1 MELILEDAVIVTM
14 AAGAGPAGCMLVRD
28 DRIAAVGSADE
39 IQAAASPGAR
49 VVRLDGATV
58 VPGLIDAHCHVSNVG
73 YLAAG
78 ADCSQPSAPGIPEI
92 QARLREAA
100 GRTPEGSWVTGSG
113 YVEYKLRE
121 RRHPTRADLDEAV
134 PDRPAV
140 LYHTSLH
147 ACVLNTA
154 ALREAGFED
163 GQPDPPGGVLGRDSQ
178 GRLDGV
184 VFEGPMFALFERNL
198 RHDLTRMDAAQR
210 AALVES
216 AGRYFAE
223 LGVTAA
229 CDADMRRDTLAAFAE
244 ADEAGVL
251 RPRIYGLVVHEE
263 VDWLVASGL
272 RGRRS
277 GRLAAEAVKIWSDG
291 GMSSRTAA
299 IHGTYPVPPYGSGIL
314 FFDLA
319 ELTGMVRDLDAQG
332 FQVCIHSQGDRAIET
347 VLDAYA
353 TVLAGAPG
361 NPRRHRIEHGGAMY
375 PPMIA
380 RAAELGI
387 VVASQPGF
395 FSTLGDGFAEAF
407 PGSSDQL
414 YPFASWLRAGMTV
427 AGSSDAPVITADPL
441 LGIRDAILRRT
452 GEGRVLGPGERLTA
466 RDALAIYTQGA
477 AFAMH
482 RENEIGSLEPG
493 KLADFV
499 VLDANPLEIDA
510 ERIGGIRVLATVIGG
525 TPVYQSGNSRRPPA
539 ASPADRFPADRGAVA
554 RYLEGHDSGQR
565 PARPAPPG
573 RSGGGAGRTAVSG
586 RDRGA

>member
-1 MELILEDAVIVTM
+1 VELIVEDAVTVTM
-14 AAGAGPAGCMLVRD
+14 AEGAGPVGRARSMLVRD
-28 DRIAAVGSADE
+28 DRIAAVGSPGE
-39 IQAAASPGAR
+39 IHAAASPGAQ
-49 VVRLDGATV
+49 VIRLDGAAV
-58 VPGLIDAHCHVSNVG
+58 VPGLIDAHCHVANIG

-78 ADCSQPSAPGIPEI
+78 ADCSQPSAPAIPAI

-121 RRHPTRADLDEAV
+121 GRHPTRADLDEAV

-163 GQPDPPGGVLGRDSQ
+163 GQPDPPGGAFGRDSQ

-198 RHDLTRMDAAQR
+198 GHDITRMDAAQR
-210 AALVES
+210 AALVDG
-216 AGRYFAE
+216 AGRYLAE
-223 LGVTAA
+223 LGVTSA
-229 CDADMRRDTLAAFAE
+229 CDADTRRDTLAAFAE
-244 ADEAGVL
+244 ADDAGVL
-251 RPRIYGLVVHEE
+251 RQRIYGMVVHDE

-299 IHGTYPVPPYGSGIL
+299 IHGSYPVPPYGSGIL
-314 FFDLA
+314 FFELG
-319 ELTGMVRDLDAQG
+319 ELTEMVRGLDARG

-347 VLDAYA
+347 VLEAYA
-353 TVLAGAPG
+353 AVLADVDG
-361 NPRRHRIEHGGAMY
+361 NPRRHRIEHGGAMF
-375 PPMIA
+375 PPLIA

-387 VVASQPGF
+387 VVVSQPGF
-395 FSTLGDGFAEAF
+395 FSTLGDGFVEAF
-407 PGSSDQL
+407 PGRSELL
-414 YPFASWLRAGMTV
+414 YPFASWRRAGITV

-441 LGIRDAILRRT
+441 LGIRDAVLRRT
-452 GEGRVLGPGERLTA
+452 AEGHVLGAGERVGVQ
-466 RDALAIYTQGA
+466 DALALYTRGA

-482 RENEIGSLEPG
+482 REGEIGSLEPG
-493 KLADFV
+493 KLADFT
-499 VLDANPLEIDA
+499 VLDANPLETDA
-510 ERIGGIRVLATVIGG
+510 ERIGDIRVLATVIDG
-525 TPVYQSGNSRRPPA
+525 TPVYQSEPI
-539 ASPADRFPADRGAVA
+539 FPG
-554 RYLEGHDSGQR
+554 
-565 PARPAPPG
+565 
-573 RSGGGAGRTAVSG
+573 
-586 RDRGA
+586 

>member
-1 MELILEDAVIVTM
+1 LELILEDAVIVTM
-14 AAGAGPAGCMLVRD
+14 APAADPAGCMLVRD
-28 DRIAAVGSADE
+28 GRVAAVGPADE

-49 VVRLDGATV
+49 VVSLGGATV

-78 ADCSQPSAPGIPEI
+78 ADCSQPSAPGIPQI

-134 PDRPAV
+134 PGRPAV

-163 GQPDPPGGVLGRDSQ
+163 GQPDPPRGALGRDDR

-198 RHDLTRMDAAQR
+198 RHDLTRMSAAQR

-223 LGVTAA
+223 LGVTSA
-229 CDADMRRDTLAAFAE
+229 CDADMRRDTLTAFAE

-251 RPRIYGLVVHEE
+251 RQRIYGLVVHDE

-277 GRLAAEAVKIWSDG
+277 DRLAAGAVKIWSDG

-314 FFDLA
+314 FFGLG
-319 ELTGMVRDLDAQG
+319 ELTEMVRGLDARG

-375 PPMIA
+375 PPMIT
-380 RAAELGI
+380 RAAEMGI

-407 PGSSDQL
+407 PGRSDQL
-414 YPFASWLRAGMTV
+414 YPFASWLRAGITV

-452 GEGRVLGPGERLTA
+452 GQGRVLGPGERLPA
-466 RDALAIYTQGA
+466 REALAIYTRGA

-482 RENEIGSLEPG
+482 RETEIGSLEPG

-499 VLDANPLEIDA
+499 VLDANPLEMDA

-525 TPVYQSGNSRRPPA
+525 TPVYQAGGI
-539 ASPADRFPADRGAVA
+539 FPG
-554 RYLEGHDSGQR
+554 
-565 PARPAPPG
+565 
-573 RSGGGAGRTAVSG
+573 
-586 RDRGA
+586 